1 MLLPESLQSLINA
14 LERLPGI
21 GPKSAS
27 RLAFYFLR
35 APEEVSQ
42 DLASALAN
50 LKANTT
56 LREECFNIT
65 EAGRERCEICE
76 SAQRDPSLV
85 CVVEEAL
92 DVLALE
98 RTGGYKG
105 KYHVLQGV
113 LSPIEGIGPDDLKIK
128 QLIARVARG
137 EIREVILATNPS
149 MEGDA
154 TALYLQKHLEPLGV
168 RVTRLARGL
177 PVGGDL
183 EPNVGAEHEAVQRRR
198 VVAGEGRFKLHRLQ
212 QAAHLE
218 QMPGGGAG
226 AGQRQRVAA
235 RRIREQTQRA
245 YQRFLDWRRHI
256 HVQHARIVWNA
267 RLELR
272 CFERPIKLKPVVN
285 RPNVHCTQGGRFHCH
300 LDFHAHGQLRLCI
313 HPQAGL
319 RGLGRAHQAQRTT
332 LPQQRARTE
341 SRRRVLEKARAR
353 ADEYAEEARATL
365 DGLPDS
371 EYCDSLR
378 ALPTYIL
385 DRDR

>member
-42 DLASALAN
+42 DLSEALAN

-56 LREECFNIT
+56 LCQECFNIT

-76 SAQRDPSLV
+76 SSQRDGSLV

-113 LSPIEGIGPDDLKIK
+113 LSPIEGIEPDDLKIK
-128 QLIARVARG
+128 QLVARVAKG
-137 EIREVILATNPS
+137 EIKEVILATNPS

-154 TALYLQKHLEPLGV
+154 TALYLRGQLEPLGV

-183 EPNVGAEHEAVQRRR
+183 EYADQN
-198 VVAGEGRFKLHRLQ
+198 
-212 QAAHLE
+212 
-218 QMPGGGAG
+218 
-226 AGQRQRVAA
+226 
-235 RRIREQTQRA
+235 
-245 YQRFLDWRRHI
+245 
-256 HVQHARIVWNA
+256 
-267 RLELR
+267 
-272 CFERPIKLKPVVN
+272 
-285 RPNVHCTQGGRFHCH
+285 
-300 LDFHAHGQLRLCI
+300 
-313 HPQAGL
+313 
-319 RGLGRAHQAQRTT
+319 T
-332 LPQQRARTE
+332 L
-341 SRRRVLEKARAR
+341 
-353 ADEYAEEARATL
+353 
-365 DGLPDS
+365 
-371 EYCDSLR
+371 LR
-378 ALPTYIL
+378 ALSG
-385 DRDR
+385 RQEMN